1 MEQAALKQCV
11 CLFAALSVNGIV
23 AVCEPVK
30 KLTRPVIRIM
40 LGKKNYPITI
50 QYIGNTLFAIRGLEF
65 EPASGTHELN
75 TFLLQLTFKPT
86 PIVTGLCIIRLIIDS
101 THHIRSREPP
111 AVVLVIPDCPHLAV
125 IEKPY
130 RPLAHY
136 SQFNNSIDL
145 AFTIP
150 IYFVGC
156 VRQLLMALVLG
167 YQWMSYNYFGQLHP
181 IQFHKP
187 G

>member
-75 TFLLQLTFKPT
+75 ALLMQLTFKPA
-86 PIVTGLCIIRLIIDS
+86 PVITGLRIVRLIIDS
-101 THHIRSREPP
+101 AHHICSREPP
-111 AVVLVIPDCPHLAV
+111 AVVLVIPNRPHLAI

-130 RPLAHY
+130 RLLAHNKSNTLNIEY
-136 SQFNNSIDL
+136 LFKIFRFNLD
-145 AFTIP
+145 AFS
-150 IYFVGC
+150 GENC
-156 VRQLLMALVLG
+156 
-167 YQWMSYNYFGQLHP
+167 
-181 IQFHKP
+181 
-187 G
+187 

>member
-111 AVVLVIPDCPHLAV
+111 AVVLVIPDLPHLAI

-130 RPLAHY
+130 RLLTH
-136 SQFNNSIDL
+136 FSISFDMFRIL
-145 AFTIP
+145 SLTI
-150 IYFVGC
+150 GC
-156 VRQLLMALVLG
+156 NVWSNFCFYV
-167 YQWMSYNYFGQLHP
+167 S
-181 IQFHKP
+181 IQFTSFCILSN
-187 G
+187 